1 MCITSMLLNTNQYGL
16 SMCETSG
23 KNKNHPKRCSGGFFL
38 FGINL
43 ILFCFFAHVSQIEGE
58 RKTYGVLQGII
69 S

>member
-1 MCITSMLLNTNQYGL
+1 
-16 SMCETSG
+16 MCETSG